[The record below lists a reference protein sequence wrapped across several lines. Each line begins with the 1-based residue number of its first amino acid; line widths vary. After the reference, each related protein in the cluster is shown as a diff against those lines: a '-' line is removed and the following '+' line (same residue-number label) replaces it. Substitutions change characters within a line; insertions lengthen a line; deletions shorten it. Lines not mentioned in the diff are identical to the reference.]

1 MKTFAEWVLALDESK
16 KGIVPDFISDKLK
29 GGGKDKKDH
38 VEAEEKPAKKG
49 KHGKKGCE

>member
-29 GGGKDKKDH
+29 GGEKKKEEDH
-38 VEAEEKPAKKG
+38 KEAEDKPVKKAR
-49 KHGKKGCE
+49 HGKKKG